1 MFASSNLNMQTM
13 STLRKD
19 TKNRKF
25 FSVFNWL
32 LSPSINKTDI
42 YLVLSTGLMTE
53 IGHLKEFKG

>member
-19 TKNRKF
+19 TENRKF

-32 LSPSINKTDI
+32 LSPSINKADI
-42 YLVLSTGLMTE
+42 YLVLSTGLIME

>member
-19 TKNRKF
+19 AKNRKF

-32 LSPSINKTDI
+32 LSPSINKVDI
-42 YLVLSTGLMTE
+42 YLVLSTGLIME

>member
-1 MFASSNLNMQTM
+1 MFASSHLNMQTM

-32 LSPSINKTDI
+32 LSPSINKVDI
-42 YLVLSTGLMTE
+42 YLVLSTGLIME

>member
-32 LSPSINKTDI
+32 LSPSINKVDI
-42 YLVLSTGLMTE
+42 YLVLSTGLLTE